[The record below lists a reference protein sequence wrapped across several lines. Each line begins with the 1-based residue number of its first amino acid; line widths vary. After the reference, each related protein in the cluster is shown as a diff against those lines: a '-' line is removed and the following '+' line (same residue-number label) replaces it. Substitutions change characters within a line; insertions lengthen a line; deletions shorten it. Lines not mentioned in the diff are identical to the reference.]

1 MTPKLYHC
9 KRSRSMRPLWA
20 LEELGIKYELITMK
34 FPPRVNYE
42 GYLDINSLGTVPT
55 LVDGSATL
63 TESSAIL
70 HFLVDKY
77 GPTDLAVLPSDNDY
91 GSYLNW
97 LHRSDATL
105 TFPQTLVLR
114 YSKLEPK
121 ERQVPQVVEDYKK
134 WFFSRLRAVE
144 QSLENRDYLCSN
156 RFTIADISV
165 CYALVLAESLGL
177 SDGFKINTK
186 RYFEMLKKR
195 PAFVRA
201 FEL

>member
-42 GYLDINSLGTVPT
+42 GYLEINSLGTVQT